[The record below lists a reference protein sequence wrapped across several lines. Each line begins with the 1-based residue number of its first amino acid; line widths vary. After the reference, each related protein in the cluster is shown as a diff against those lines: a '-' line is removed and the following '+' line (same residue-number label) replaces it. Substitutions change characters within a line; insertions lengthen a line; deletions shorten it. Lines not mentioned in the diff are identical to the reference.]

1 MNLRAAAII
10 MILLSSF
17 LSFGQQRIGLDIN
30 TTGYSLNFTATYQ
43 KVIVNRFLLNAG
55 VIGGL
60 LSQTSQSHQPLE
72 IDNGLRVSSPFQSVN
87 EPIII
92 DNSLYHLMNYSVS
105 GRGLGLLAGVGY
117 FHEFSVKHGIK
128 FFMNGRIG
136 ISRSETLS
144 HYHCPGNLRKP
155 EDLLLTTHFFAA
167 ISPEINH
174 TLRLSGRYT
183 FSYGFKFPYHF
194 LIDKNRFNT
203 TNVKDGFFGLEP
215 EFKLGLTYV
224 IGKCD
229 E

>member
-1 MNLRAAAII
+1 MNLRAATIT

-43 KVIVNRFLLNAG
+43 KVIGSRFLLNAG

-72 IDNGLRVSSPFQSVN
+72 IDNGLRVNSPFQSVN

-92 DNSLYHLMNYSVS
+92 DNSLYHLMSYTVS
-105 GRGLGLLAGVGY
+105 GRGLGLMAGLGY

-128 FFMNGRIG
+128 FFLNGRVG
-136 ISRSETLS
+136 VSRSETWA
-144 HYHCPGNLRKP
+144 HYHSPGNPRKP
-155 EDLLLTTHFFAA
+155 EDLYLTPHYYAA
-167 ISPEINH
+167 VSPEINH
-174 TLRLSGRYT
+174 TIRLNGRYT
-183 FSYGFKFPYHF
+183 FSYGFKFPYYF
-194 LIDKNRFNT
+194 LIDDKRYNT
-203 TNVKDGFFGLEP
+203 NNVQDGFYGLEP
-215 EFKLGLTYV
+215 EFKLGITYV